1 MRIKAIV
8 IIAVLFGTVFII
20 GRSAQTDFANKAFAA
35 ADTAIST
42 SSADDVKTTTTN
54 NNITLGNPFYIEYD
68 KITSQRPVVIQGGL
82 HAFGVTFSG
91 NGTVKGISFAQI
103 GGRALIIPI
112 SKDTADIIGNGV
124 ITANDGNGNSTFGF
138 REISHANAADGTM
151 RGSGAT
157 VFNANATGK
166 MAFLSNTVAIF
177 KEVQNK
183 DGGAVIRAWEWK

>member
-20 GRSAQTDFANKAFAA
+20 GGSAQTGFANKAFA

-82 HAFGVTFSG
+82 HAIGVTFSG
-91 NGTVKGISFAQI
+91 NGTVKGMSFTQI

-157 VFNANATGK
+157 IFNANATGK

-183 DGGAVIRAWEWK
+183 DGSAVIRAWEWK